1 MRPLVAHCHHGLGR
15 LYGQTGRGA
24 QARVALTAAIELYR
38 AMSMTFWLPQAEAA
52 LAQVE
57 STPWLPKEILEYAS
71 ARLLIAEEIIETYTC
86 QVHPTYQSLHE
97 HAWSLLHLAL
107 QWCVHDGGRCTMAI
121 AGLHLTEQEQ
131 TALESMAQ
139 RTGKTPD
146 ELVHDAIKQFIAQ
159 FQAEDRLSLLRQARG
174 MWKDRTDLPSL
185 ADLRREW
192 DRPTE
197 LNDGD
202 TTAD

>member
-1 MRPLVAHCHHGLGR
+1 
-15 LYGQTGRGA
+15 
-24 QARVALTAAIELYR
+24 
-38 AMSMTFWLPQAEAA
+38 
-52 LAQVE
+52 
-57 STPWLPKEILEYAS
+57 
-71 ARLLIAEEIIETYTC
+71 
-86 QVHPTYQSLHE
+86 
-97 HAWSLLHLAL
+97 
-107 QWCVHDGGRCTMAI
+107 MAI

-159 FQAEDRLSLLRQARG
+159 CQAEDRLSLLRQARG

-192 DRPTE
+192 DRSTE
-197 LNDGD
+197 PDDGD